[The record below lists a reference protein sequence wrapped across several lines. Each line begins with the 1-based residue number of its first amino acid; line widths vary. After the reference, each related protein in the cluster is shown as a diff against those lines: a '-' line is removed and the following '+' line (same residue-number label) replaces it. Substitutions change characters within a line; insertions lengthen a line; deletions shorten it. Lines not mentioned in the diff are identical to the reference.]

1 VNGQTGM
8 VYHGPKALFR
18 PARGSQGVSQGLYPK
33 ALRSVRIKSARVD
46 KAISNTPSDV
56 LNYILHPI
64 VFRILS
70 LLS

>member
-18 PARGSQGVSQGLYPK
+18 PARGSQGVYPK